1 MGRIKKIIGAFIHAP
16 ERFDTLADRIARQAE
31 RIDEKEAA
39 LHNRIDGINADWLM
53 EQICEDP
60 VRRIQLKEVTQDG
73 LMEWLCDDPARQNRL
88 KEAVLDPL
96 CEDRENLSRL
106 NRGLSI
112 SPTVWGNPDRLE
124 IDETAAVFT
133 CFFNTN
139 SGRITI
145 GESTFAGSGVSI
157 LAGTHDP
164 KLTGYLRRDA
174 EITEGCDIKIGK
186 GVWLASGCTVL
197 GPCQIGDNAVIAASA
212 VITPGT
218 EVKEGEIWGGV
229 PAKKIGTVEEL
240 RMTPDN
246 PAVQKA
252 FERSGGMLFADG
264 WGERTPGIL
273 NVPGRWLYKKTAVVM
288 TDRTDWEMGYRKDG
302 SGSCVIR
309 FKGPEGEEEI
319 TLDAS
324 EGEAAVHLPVK
335 AGELGEVTLE
345 PEGGEKVFLAFWDKD
360 AETNS
365 EFIIQNS
372 ELKEGNE
379 DGEEACSES
388 GTQGPS
394 LRSPENEEVRML
406 DIEKIMEEIRAEA
419 AKREPYAEEQ
429 AFEQVSGAE
438 RRKAERLREQVEDLT
453 GHYEIPA
460 NYQAQFPGRNPVQ
473 KAYKKFATKAMQC
486 VAAPMGERVTQ
497 TNLAMKTALEKAVE
511 VIEEQEKR
519 IQELEKKI
527 NS

>member
-1 MGRIKKIIGAFIHAP
+1 MEVRIP
-16 ERFDTLADRIARQAE
+16 
-31 RIDEKEAA
+31 
-39 LHNRIDGINADWLM
+39 
-53 EQICEDP
+53 
-60 VRRIQLKEVTQDG
+60 
-73 LMEWLCDDPARQNRL
+73 
-88 KEAVLDPL
+88 
-96 CEDRENLSRL
+96 
-106 NRGLSI
+106 
-112 SPTVWGNPDRLE
+112 
-124 IDETAAVFT
+124 
-133 CFFNTN
+133 
-139 SGRITI
+139 
-145 GESTFAGSGVSI
+145 
-157 LAGTHDP
+157 
-164 KLTGYLRRDA
+164 
-174 EITEGCDIKIGK
+174 
-186 GVWLASGCTVL
+186 
-197 GPCQIGDNAVIAASA
+197 
-212 VITPGT
+212 
-218 EVKEGEIWGGV
+218 
-229 PAKKIGTVEEL
+229 
-240 RMTPDN
+240 
-246 PAVQKA
+246 
-252 FERSGGMLFADG
+252 
-264 WGERTPGIL
+264 
-273 NVPGRWLYKKTAVVM
+273 
-288 TDRTDWEMGYRKDG
+288 
-302 SGSCVIR
+302 
-309 FKGPEGEEEI
+309 
-319 TLDAS
+319 

-360 AETNS
+360 AET
-365 EFIIQNS
+365 NS

>member
-16 ERFDTLADRIARQAE
+16 ERFDTLAERIAQQAE

-39 LHNRIDGINADWLM
+39 LHNRIDGINADWLL

-60 VRRIQLKEVTQDG
+60 VRRIQLREVIQDG
-73 LMEWLCDDPARQNRL
+73 LMEWLCNDPARQNRL

-112 SPTVWGNPDRLE
+112 SPTVWGDPDRLE

-139 SGRITI
+139 SGRIKI

-157 LAGTHDP
+157 LAGAHDP

-174 EITEGCDIKIGK
+174 EITEGCDIEIGK

-197 GPCQIGDNAVIAASA
+197 GPCKIGDNAVIAAGA

-229 PAKKIGTVEEL
+229 PAKKIGTLEEL
-240 RMTPDN
+240 RMAPGN

-288 TDRTDWEMGYRKDG
+288 TDRPEWKFGYRKDG

-309 FKGPEGEEEI
+309 FKGPEGEEEV

-345 PEGGEKVFLAFWDKD
+345 PEGGEKVFLAFWDKAACGQGD
-360 AETNS
+360 SSAAPAAPVGMTEKEPEAEKP
-365 EFIIQNS
+365 E
-372 ELKEGNE
+372 EKE
-379 DGEEACSES
+379 
-388 GTQGPS
+388 P
-394 LRSPENEEVRML
+394 EEVRML
-406 DIEKIMEEIRAEA
+406 DIEQIMAEIRAEA

-438 RRKAERLREQVEDLT
+438 RRKAERLREQVEGLT

-473 KAYKKFATKAMQC
+473 KVYKKFATKAMQC

>member
-1 MGRIKKIIGAFIHAP
+1 MGRIKKIIGAFVHAP

-39 LHNRIDGINADWLM
+39 LHGRMDGINADWLI
-53 EQICEDP
+53 EQICENP
-60 VRRIQLKEVTQDG
+60 VRRIQLKELAQEG
-73 LMEWLCDDPARQNRL
+73 LLES
-88 KEAVLDPL
+88 L
-96 CEDRENLSRL
+96 CEDREKLSRL

-112 SPTVWGNPDRLE
+112 SPTIWGDPERL
-124 IDETAAVFT
+124 DVNETAAVFT

-139 SGRITI
+139 SGRIKI
-145 GESTFAGSGVSI
+145 GEFTFAGSGVSI
-157 LAGTHDP
+157 LAGAHDP

-174 EITEGCDIKIGK
+174 EITEGCDIEIGK

-197 GPCQIGDNAVIAASA
+197 GPCKIGDNAVIAAGA

-252 FERSGGMLFADG
+252 FERSSGMLFADG
-264 WGERTPGIL
+264 WDERRPGIL
-273 NVPGRWLYKKTAVVM
+273 NVPGRWLYKQAARIM
-288 TDRTDWEMGYRKDG
+288 TDRPDWEMRYRKEG
-302 SGSCVIR
+302 RGSCVIR
-309 FKGPEGEEEI
+309 FKGPEGEETV
-319 TLDAS
+319 TLDAF
-324 EGEAAVHLPVK
+324 EGETTVHLPVR
-335 AGELGEVTLE
+335 AGELGEVMLE
-345 PEGGEKVFLAFWDKD
+345 REGDGKVFVAFKEN
-360 AETNS
+360 ASKTNS
-365 EFIIQNS
+365 EFRIHNS
-372 ELKEGNE
+372 ELKEYNG
-379 DGEEACSES
+379 
-388 GTQGPS
+388 
-394 LRSPENEEVRML
+394 ENEEVRIL

-419 AKREPYAEEQ
+419 RKREPYAEEQ
-429 AFEQVSGAE
+429 AFEQVSSVE
-438 RRKAERLREQVEDLT
+438 RRKAERLKEQVEKLT
-453 GHYEIPA
+453 EDYEIPA
-460 NYQAQFPGRNPVQ
+460 NYQAQFPSRNPVK
-473 KAYKKFATKAMQC
+473 KAYRKIATKAMRC
-486 VAAPMGERVTQ
+486 VAAPMGKRMTE